1 MVYAKPVALL
11 LSWHA
16 ILRRASPGVQL
27 LERRLQLLLSLVTL
41 RLGLVKPPVLQYYLH
56 QPYNLSE
63 NAKAILSRRAAGGL

>member
-1 MVYAKPVALL
+1 MPAP
-11 LSWHA
+11 SHPA

-27 LERRLQLLLSLVTL
+27 LERRLQLLLLSLVTL

-63 NAKAILSRRAAGGL
+63 NAKAILSRRAAGGMKFLVGY